1 MGVKQLHLGLFLMG
15 SGHHIASWRHPNV
28 DSNQVTDFSYF
39 AEIAKKAEEGKLDM
53 LFLSDG
59 LSFHELSH
67 PAELSRFE
75 PVSLLSAL
83 AVVTNKIG
91 LASTVTTTYN
101 EPFHVARKFL
111 SLDHLSGGRA
121 GWNVVTSYYESEA
134 KNFSKSE
141 HLAHRDRYIRAK
153 EFLDVVNGLWDSWE
167 PDALVRNKEQGIY
180 FDKDKLHRIH
190 HNGKYFSV
198 EGPLNIAR
206 SPQGKPVII
215 QAGSSDAGVDLA
227 ARSADIIFTA
237 QDNLADAKAF
247 YARVKDK
254 VQAYGRNPVHV
265 KIMPGVSVYVGSTRE
280 EAAEKY
286 EQLQQLITPEVGK
299 NLLSEYIGG
308 FDISTY
314 DVDGPLPEIPETN
327 GNKSRRAL
335 LIKLAEEKQLTIR
348 ELYQYVAGSR
358 GHRLIF
364 GTAEDIADDL
374 ENWLQEE
381 GADGFNLMLPSF
393 PNSLND
399 FVDQVIPVLQERGI
413 YRKDYTG
420 STLRAHLDLPEPV
433 YKSPILNNQG

>member
-1 MGVKQLHLGLFLMG
+1 MEEKQLHLGLFLMG
-15 SGHHIASWRHPNV
+15 SGHHIASWRHPDV
-28 DSNQVTDFSYF
+28 ISEQVTSFEYF
-39 AEIAKKAEEGKLDM
+39 AEIAKKAEMGKLDM

-75 PVSLLSAL
+75 PISLLSAL
-83 AVVTNKIG
+83 AVVTHKIG

-134 KNFSKSE
+134 KNFNKNE
-141 HLAHRDRYIRAK
+141 HLAHQDRYIRAK
-153 EFLDVVNGLWDSWE
+153 EFLEVVEGLWDSWE
-167 PDALVRNKEQGIY
+167 PDALIRNKESGVY
-180 FDKDKLHRIH
+180 FEKEKLHRIQH
-190 HNGKYFSV
+190 EGDYFSV
-198 EGPLNIAR
+198 EGPLNISR

-227 ARSADIIFTA
+227 AQSADVIFTA
-237 QDNLADAKAF
+237 QDNLSDAKAF
-247 YARVKDK
+247 YQRVKNRAK
-254 VQAYGRNPVHV
+254 VHGRNPEHI
-265 KIMPGVSVYVGSTRE
+265 KIMPGVSVYVGKTHA
-280 EAAEKY
+280 EAVEKY
-286 EQLQQLITPEVGK
+286 EQLQQLITPEIGK
-299 NLLSEYIGG
+299 NLLSEYLGG
-308 FDISTY
+308 FDISPY
-314 DVDGPLPEIPETN
+314 DVDGPLPENIPETN

-358 GHRLIF
+358 GHRLVF
-364 GTAEDIADDL
+364 GTPEEIADDL
-374 ENWLQEE
+374 EMWFQEE
-381 GADGFNLMLPSF
+381 GADGFNLMLPAF

-399 FVDQVIPVLQERGI
+399 FVESVIPVLQDRGI

-420 STLRAHLDLPEPV
+420 STLRSHLKLPEPA
-433 YKSPILNNQG
+433 YKRPILK